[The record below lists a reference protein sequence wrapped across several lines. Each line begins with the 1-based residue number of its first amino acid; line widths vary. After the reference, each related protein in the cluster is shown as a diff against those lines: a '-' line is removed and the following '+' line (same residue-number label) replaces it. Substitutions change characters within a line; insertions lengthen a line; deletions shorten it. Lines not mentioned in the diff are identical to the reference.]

1 MQYSS
6 AEIGGMLSTLMSGTL
21 LRWRRLSSMLQ
32 CIGRVHGSWCLIVAE
47 MKAAPATFSCTVD
60 IEVKL
65 RAFVPDL
72 SPQSV
77 AVAVRMLDRTQQY
90 SQYSPYWQV
99 RPKVGVSRSPC
110 LWWQHA
116 GNAAARE
123 CRLISRRQVG
133 IPASEFQ
140 D

>member
-1 MQYSS
+1 
-6 AEIGGMLSTLMSGTL
+6 
-21 LRWRRLSSMLQ
+21 
-32 CIGRVHGSWCLIVAE
+32 

-99 RPKVGVSRSPC
+99 RPEVGVSRSPC

-133 IPASEFQ
+133 IPASECFQ
-140 D
+140 LPRLNDVYCGSKLFAFLDFFDT